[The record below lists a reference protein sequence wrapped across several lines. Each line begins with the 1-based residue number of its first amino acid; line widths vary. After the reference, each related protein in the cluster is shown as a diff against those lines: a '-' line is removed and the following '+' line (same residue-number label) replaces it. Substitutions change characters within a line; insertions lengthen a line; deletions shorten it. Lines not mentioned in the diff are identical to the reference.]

1 MNKKMTLKKES
12 FNVIISTSHLD
23 IITNNRN
30 CKEFK
35 LISEVKRLNYQ
46 NVDKNFKKRF
56 RVGTCYMSL
65 TEIIENG
72 RSDLTKDIIEL
83 FEMLSAYDNKIRSIE
98 VEELI
103 YKQAIEK
110 RKIYLNRKMGVAA
123 NNCKMIKE
131 YIGRK
136 LGRV

>member
-1 MNKKMTLKKES
+1 M
-12 FNVIISTSHLD
+12 
-23 IITNNRN
+23 
-30 CKEFK
+30 
-35 LISEVKRLNYQ
+35 NYQ

-103 YKQAIEK
+103 YKQAKEK
-110 RKIYLNRKMGVAA
+110 RKIYLNHKMGVAA

>member
-1 MNKKMTLKKES
+1 M
-12 FNVIISTSHLD
+12 
-23 IITNNRN
+23 
-30 CKEFK
+30 
-35 LISEVKRLNYQ
+35 NYQ

-56 RVGTCYMSL
+56 RVGTCYMGL

-83 FEMLSAYDNKIRSIE
+83 FEMLSTYDNKIRSIE

-110 RKIYLNRKMGVAA
+110 RNTYLNHKMGVEA

-131 YIGRK
+131 YIGRE

>member
-1 MNKKMTLKKES
+1 M
-12 FNVIISTSHLD
+12 IISTSHLD

-35 LISEVKRLNYQ
+35 LRSEVKRLNCQ

-56 RVGTCYMSL
+56 RVGTCYMGL

-83 FEMLSAYDNKIRSIE
+83 FEMLSTYDNKIRSIE

-110 RKIYLNRKMGVAA
+110 RKTYLNHKMGVEA